1 MIDNLSYV
9 IGNALLGW
17 LGVFIVT
24 IILILLVF
32 LFNSLFS
39 NNSLS
44 AGAASPFWLGAAPP
58 FFCLCGR
65 VRAQIFVDKTP
76 SER

>member
-17 LGVFIVT
+17 LGVFCATYTFFLVVT
-24 IILILLVF
+24 LSKF
-32 LFNSLFS
+32 LSPKNSF
-39 NNSLS
+39 S
-44 AGAASPFWLGAAPP
+44 AGAASPSRVGAAPP

>member
-24 IILILLVF
+24 IILILLVY
-32 LFNSLFS
+32 LFNNLFPNKPS
-39 NNSLS
+39 P
-44 AGAASPFWLGAAPP
+44 AGAAPPPWGGAAPP